1 MASYQKKTVR
11 IPIEYELGNLD
22 KQIKQMRDSL
32 DTVKPNTSA
41 FKELNTIL
49 SRVQKEFNLISAE
62 AQGTFSSQSQIDSF
76 TKKVQ
81 IMSNYMSLFGD
92 KFDKLASKE
101 FSPNFFPKELIT
113 NFENATKKVAELEQE
128 ISNIKKQSFSSTIKS
143 SNELVN
149 TLSKIKLTA
158 DDDPTVILS
167 KLETASRRTQ
177 ASLTKATSEL
187 KAQEERTRS
196 LREELEKLN
205 QVRNER
211 QTKVDSTQQRVNDLE
226 SELAKQE
233 RASKKSKSKLVNE
246 TIAPYDAQLDKLKEL
261 KKALS
266 GHMSGAQRQQSSIVG
281 EIFSEGAGGFNENKT
296 NLINYL
302 KKNFTIDGTVLSEI
316 QNYTMPQLRELM
328 NNLIKGVLAE
338 RDSALQGIQVEDGSV
353 KQLKEELS
361 KAKQEL
367 DTYKE
372 ELKSAQKDATSKE
385 REINTSS
392 SKTTKKEE
400 EIKGLTEASNEYAGA
415 IDKVREAQENANNAA
430 NNSKEASELSKT
442 REQVQSYGEE
452 LNKAV
457 EEQKNFAKS
466 ASNSK
471 DALDGIGAGASS
483 AQKELDRLV
492 KAQARLDNIK
502 NAVKHWLG
510 FTEVINLSKRAIS
523 GMISHIHELDDVMT
537 QIAIVTDFTQNDLWN
552 QMSTYSDM
560 AREYGVSIKGVYEVS
575 QLWYQQGLKTN
586 DVMTLT
592 EETLKMAK
600 IAGISYSDAADYM
613 TVSIRAFNMEM
624 SEAQRITDVYSKVAA
639 ISATDTEELAV
650 AMSKTAS
657 SANSVNSSFENTTSM
672 MAVMIGNTVH
682 SYCEVRLNPEY
693 AGKSLSFNYQSVTML
708 KIR

>member
-32 DTVKPNTSA
+32 DTVKPSTSA

-92 KFDKLASKE
+92 KFDKLSNKE
-101 FSPNFFPKELIT
+101 FNPNFFPKELIT
-113 NFENATKKVAELEQE
+113 NFENATKRVAELEQE

-187 KAQEERTRS
+187 KTQEERTRS

-205 QVRNER
+205 QVKNER

-233 RASKKSKSKLVNE
+233 KASKKSKSKLVNE
-246 TIAPYDAQLDKLKEL
+246 TIAPYDARLDKLKEL

-266 GHMSGAQRQQSSIVG
+266 GHMSNAQRQQSSIVG
-281 EIFSEGAGGFNENKT
+281 EIFSEGGGGFNENKT

-338 RDSALQGIQVEDGSV
+338 RDSTLQGIQVEDSSV

-430 NNSKEASELSKT
+430 NNSKEASQLRET
-442 REQVQSYGEE
+442 RDQVQSYSEQ
-452 LNKAV
+452 LDKAV
-457 EEQKNFAKS
+457 EEQKNLAKS

-552 QMSTYSDM
+552 QMSTYSDI